1 MNTTGGDW
9 GAIGGIPGCVYC
21 WKKILDIIDGPKRL
35 RKKFKMD
42 RKLFYGKNRKR
53 KGVKRMKEDRI
64 LHFSLHKDN
73 PTVKNKQ
80 NNEVQNNKNK
90 N

>member
-9 GAIGGIPGCVYC
+9 GAIGGIPGCVYY
-21 WKKILDIIDGPKRL
+21 WKKVLDIIDGPKRL

-64 LHFSLHKDN
+64 GYSIFLFIRTI
-73 PTVKNKQ
+73 PQ
-80 NNEVQNNKNK
+80 
-90 N
+90 